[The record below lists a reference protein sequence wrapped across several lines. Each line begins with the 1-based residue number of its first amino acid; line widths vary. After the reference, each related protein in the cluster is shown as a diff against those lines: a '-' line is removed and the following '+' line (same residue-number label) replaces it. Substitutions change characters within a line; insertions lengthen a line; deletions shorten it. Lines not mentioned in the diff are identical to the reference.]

1 MTLEEL
7 GLSIRQ
13 ARKSLKLTQAQLASE
28 LGMSRATVSAL
39 EAGTIGDLG
48 IRKVM
53 SIALRLGLEISVA
66 PRRPY
71 PTLQELRRDPPR

>member
-1 MTLEEL
+1 MLLEEM

-13 ARKSLKLTQAQLASE
+13 ARKALKLTQAQLASE

-53 SIALRLGLEISVA
+53 SIALRLGLEVSVV